1 MRIKYKLI
9 WLALISFM
17 LVGFGNVVQAQPQD
31 FEFFEETGYY
41 VRGEFWSYYQ
51 QFDDALIVFGY
62 PITDEFTDPETG
74 GKVQYFQKARFE
86 LVQDPE
92 NPVRLFDLGQI
103 LYTPEGGMELPQVN
117 NSSNC
122 RTFQTGFHVCM
133 GFLSFYDTH
142 NGLAVLGD
150 PISNAEFR
158 DGLYVQY
165 FDNARLE
172 FRSLLPPGQKI
183 GLSDLGK
190 IYFDK
195 YVRATYNEE
204 DDEGDAIPLPPSP
217 PLKLYALANV
227 DHPLLPQNSSQ
238 VINVIVL
245 DQNQEP
251 IVGADIDV
259 IFKLDEW
266 ENTINLPPS
275 DENGISRAYIEIGN
289 LPLMKIVEIE
299 VIARHENALETRA
312 KTWFR
317 LWW

>member
-1 MRIKYKLI
+1 MRLKHILI
-9 WLALISFM
+9 WFALISFM

-31 FEFFEETGYY
+31 FEFFKETGYY
-41 VRGEFWSYYQ
+41 VGGEFLDYYH
-51 QFDDALIVFGY
+51 QFDDALTVFGY
-62 PITDEFTDPETG
+62 PITDEFIDPETG
-74 GKVQYFQKARFE
+74 EKVQYFQKARFE
-86 LVQDPE
+86 MVQDTE
-92 NPVRLFDLGQI
+92 NPVRLLNLGQI
-103 LYTPEGGMELPQVN
+103 FYEPEGGIDLPQVN

-122 RTFQTGFHVCM
+122 RTYSTGFHVCM
-133 GFLSFYDTH
+133 GFLSFYETH
-142 NGLAVLGD
+142 NGPTILGD
-150 PISNAEFR
+150 PISNAEIR

-195 YVRATYNEE
+195 YVRIIEE
-204 DDEGDAIPLPPSP
+204 DEGGYSIPLPPSP

-251 IVGADIDV
+251 IIGADIDV

-275 DENGISRAYIEIGN
+275 DENGISRSYIEIGN
-289 LPLMKIVEIE
+289 LPLMKIVEVE
-299 VIARHENALETRA
+299 VIVKHENALEARA
-312 KTWFR
+312 QTWFR